1 MDTQSTSNMAT
12 SNMATSNLAEF
23 GFHALPPHRERL
35 RQKADVCGYTVLAQW
50 LISWYRKR
58 AFKDLP
64 DPFDVTIMPGVRARL
79 WPRSNR
85 CEKRAFA
92 GVHIW
97 DRAEHTALRTALLA
111 SESSPFVFIDAGA
124 NVGLYSLILSAKAR
138 AANKAIL
145 ILAIEP
151 DSTNRGRLEFN
162 IKASGADIEVL
173 PFAISGQE
181 GEGVMVGGDTNRGEV
196 HLTSKQ
202 TPDQQTSGQKKPTV
216 PVRTL
221 YGICHENDL
230 SRIDAMKMDIE
241 GHDEPALRAFF
252 ASAPQSLWPKL
263 MVLETGRE
271 TTTPLLELCQANGYT
286 LNTRT
291 GINSVLSRTD

>member
-1 MDTQSTSNMAT
+1 MNTHSTSNM
-12 SNMATSNLAEF
+12 AEF

-35 RQKADVCGYTVLAQW
+35 RQKADVCGYTILAQW

-64 DPFDVTIMPGVRARL
+64 DPFDVTIMPGVKARL

-97 DRAEHTALRTALLA
+97 DRAEHTALRTALFA
-111 SESSPFVFIDAGA
+111 SENSPFIFIDAGA
-124 NVGLYSLILSAKAR
+124 NVGLYSLILSAKAK
-138 AANKAIL
+138 AANKAIR

-151 DSTNRGRLEFN
+151 DHTNRGRLEFN
-162 IKASGADIEVL
+162 IKASGAAIEVL
-173 PFAISGQE
+173 PFAISDQE

-196 HLTSKQ
+196 HLTAKQ
-202 TPDQQTSGQKKPTV
+202 KSGQQTSGSQTSDPQKP
-216 PVRTL
+216 PVSVKTL
-221 YGICHENDL
+221 YGICRENDL

-241 GHDEPALRAFF
+241 GHDEPALQAFF
-252 ASAPQSLWPKL
+252 TSAPESLWPKL